1 MFWIILI
8 AVVLFIGFITDIG
21 ETSKKSKYSEKNRGN
36 REDEEKPSSNHH
48 VCFPKVEV
56 TAPDTQG
63 QGEIDKK
70 GSVEEVGF
78 PAPDKEAKQNNV
90 TNDDA
95 ATSFADDLARSHG
108 DESLLSEKITDLIG
122 THIKSRESA
131 LEFVLQELDSA
142 SSESDEAREFAKS
155 LGFLRG
161 EYSGAMRK
169 QSSEDVDNAQQ
180 ALLKSSI
187 SFAISPPQATR
198 LRLFNLRNMVERW
211 SLASPEFKINRLLK
225 ILRTIALDDVNL
237 IPSLDASLPIVKSA
251 SIKYI
256 SNRNKNL
263 DFSKEILKELR
274 HSLGKNNKEVLFLAV
289 PEILEDHHR
298 RKTKLEPRV
307 KSTQETQEN
316 NPEESAILARKSEIR
331 SIVEEKGISHLV
343 HFTDFRNLPGIMSS
357 GLVPRSD
364 LEAGGQGFY
373 YNDEMRLDGVKRSIS
388 TSVVFPNYRM
398 FFRYR
403 KTAEF
408 RQWVVLIIDK
418 SVLWE
423 SDCFFCKHNAA
434 DRRIINGD
442 KDYLSSPDALKSMY
456 ENEVGDFNRDSGLLR
471 SYDPTDPQAE
481 VLVLSKIPPGKIHSV
496 IFDSLSS
503 KEYFSQYYP
512 MKKAVVDTAFFSSR
526 DYVRKRQVV

>member
-8 AVVLFIGFITDIG
+8 AVVFFIGLITDIG
-21 ETSKKSKYSEKNRGN
+21 RTSGISKYSGKDRGD
-36 REDEEKPSSNHH
+36 REEEEKPSSNHY
-48 VCFPKVEV
+48 VCFSKAEV
-56 TAPDTQG
+56 TSPDTQD
-63 QGEIDKK
+63 QSDIDNKS
-70 GSVEEVGF
+70 SVEEVGY
-78 PAPDKEAKQNNV
+78 PAPDKKTKQINV
-90 TNDDA
+90 ANEDPA
-95 ATSFADDLARSHG
+95 FSFADDLARSHG

-122 THIKSRESA
+122 RHIKSQESA
-131 LEFVLQELDSA
+131 LEFVLQELDGA
-142 SSESDEAREFAKS
+142 SRESDEARKFAKS

-180 ALLKSSI
+180 ALLKSSL
-187 SFAISPPQATR
+187 SFANSSSQAIR
-198 LRLFNLRNMVERW
+198 LRLFNIKNVVEIW
-211 SLASPEFKINRLLK
+211 SLASPEFKVNRLLK

-251 SIKYI
+251 SIKHV

-274 HSLGKNNKEVLFLAV
+274 HSLGKNNKEVLLLAV
-289 PEILEDHHR
+289 PEIIEDYQR
-298 RKTKLEPRV
+298 RKTKLEPCV
-307 KSTQETQEN
+307 KSTQETQDN
-316 NPEESAILARKSEIR
+316 NPEESSILARKSEIR
-331 SIVEEKGISHLV
+331 SIVEKKEISHLV
-343 HFTDFRNLPGIMSS
+343 HFTDLRNLPGIMSS

-373 YNDEMRLDGVKRSIS
+373 YNDKMRLDGVKGSIS

-423 SDCFFCKHNAA
+423 NDCFFCKHNAA
-434 DRRIINGD
+434 DRRIINAD
-442 KDYLSSPDALKSMY
+442 KDYLSSPDALKGMY

-496 IFDSLSS
+496 VFDSLSS
-503 KEYFSQYYP
+503 KEYFSRYYP